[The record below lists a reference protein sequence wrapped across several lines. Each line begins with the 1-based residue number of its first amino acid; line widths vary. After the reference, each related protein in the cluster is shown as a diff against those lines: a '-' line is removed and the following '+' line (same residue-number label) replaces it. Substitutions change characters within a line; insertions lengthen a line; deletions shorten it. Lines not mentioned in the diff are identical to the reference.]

1 MTLGGENIH
10 SMNLGTLEARGT
22 MQSPGDC
29 WTPGDHLGTQA
40 QPMENKMSGSFH
52 TSIRKIVNV
61 TPAKLGGIK
70 LVETT
75 TTQK

>member
-1 MTLGGENIH
+1 
-10 SMNLGTLEARGT
+10 
-22 MQSPGDC
+22 
-29 WTPGDHLGTQA
+29 
-40 QPMENKMSGSFH
+40 MENKMSGSFH

-75 TTQK
+75 ATQKEKAVGSN